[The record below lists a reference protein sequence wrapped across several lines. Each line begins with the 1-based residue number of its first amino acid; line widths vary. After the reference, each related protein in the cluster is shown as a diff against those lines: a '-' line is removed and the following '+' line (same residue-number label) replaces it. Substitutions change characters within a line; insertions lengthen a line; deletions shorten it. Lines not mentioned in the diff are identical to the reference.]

1 MRYYKA
7 MLETLLRIARKFIP
21 KKLFR
26 ALQPLYHYKLSLLAA
41 LVYRFPSREVRI
53 IGITGTKGK
62 STTAEFVN
70 GILEAAGFRTALL
83 GTIRFKLGSESK
95 PNLRKMTIPGRFFVQ
110 KFLRDA
116 VNAKCDWVIL
126 EMTSESVLQFRHKWI
141 ALDALI
147 FTNLAPEHIESHGSF
162 EKYREAKLEI
172 AKLLTRAVWPKK
184 ENTAIIA
191 NMENEENG
199 NLFLNIG
206 ADRQFPYRI
215 EDAYPYELLDGESVF
230 TFKGTS
236 IKMTLPGL
244 FNISNALGA
253 ATFADSQNIAPDV
266 IKRGLESVGGVRGR
280 VEYIREGQTFDV
292 IVDYAHTPDSL
303 EALYGTFK
311 DFRIIA
317 VLGNTGGG
325 RDTWKRPTMAGI
337 AEKYATEIFLTN
349 EDPYDEDPQVILDAM
364 LAGITDKAKVRVI
377 IDRREAIREAFVY
390 AQDLHTKHRTDRIIV
405 LVTGKG
411 TDPFIMGPDGNK
423 TPWDDATIAR
433 EELRALMK
441 PHSHA

>member
-1 MRYYKA
+1 
-7 MLETLLRIARKFIP
+7 MLETLLRIAKKFIP
-21 KKLFR
+21 RKLFR
-26 ALQPLYHYKLSLLAA
+26 ALQPIYHYTLSLLAA
-41 LVYRFPSREVRI
+41 FVYRFPSREVRV

-83 GTIRFKLGSESK
+83 GTIRFKVGNESE

-110 KFLRDA
+110 RFLRKA
-116 VNAKCDWVIL
+116 VSAKCDWVIL
-126 EMTSESVLQFRHKWI
+126 EMTSESVLQYRHKWI

-162 EKYREAKLEI
+162 EIYRDAKLEI
-172 AKLLTRAVWPKK
+172 AKLLTPAVWPKK
-184 ENTAIIA
+184 QNTAIIA
-191 NMENEENG
+191 NMDNEENG
-199 NLFLNIG
+199 GLFLNIG

-215 EDAYPYELLDGESVF
+215 EDAYPYELLEGESVF
-230 TFKGTS
+230 TFKGS
-236 IKMTLPGL
+236 AIKMALPGL

-266 IKRGLESVGGVRGR
+266 IKRGLESIGGVRGR
-280 VEYIREGQTFDV
+280 VEYIREGQPFDA

-311 DFRIIA
+311 DARIIA

-337 AEKYATEIFLTN
+337 AEKYANHIFLTN
-349 EDPYDEDPQVILDAM
+349 EDPYDESPQAILDAM
-364 LAGITDKAKVRVI
+364 LEGITDTSKAHVI
-377 IDRREAIREAFVY
+377 IDRREALRAAF
-390 AQDLHTKHRTDRIIV
+390 AFAHELHSKHRTDRIAV
-405 LVTGKG
+405 LITGKG
-411 TDPFIMGPDGNK
+411 TDPYIMGANGHK
-423 TPWDDATIAR
+423 TPWDDATVAR
-433 EELRALMK
+433 EELRALLK
-441 PHSHA
+441 SQSHA